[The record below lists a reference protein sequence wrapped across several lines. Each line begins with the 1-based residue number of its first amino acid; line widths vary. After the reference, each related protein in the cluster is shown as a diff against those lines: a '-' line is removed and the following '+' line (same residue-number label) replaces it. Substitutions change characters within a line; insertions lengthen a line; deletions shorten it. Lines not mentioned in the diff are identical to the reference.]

1 MGMQANFDQVT
12 SEQLSAFIR
21 DPGSAYDFHRSLLNR
36 DMAWLFPQAMQ
47 QDAASVISRALQQQ
61 IEALPPEIR
70 ARFEQA
76 IEEMTPE
83 AKARLEQNRKE
94 VQEAMSEIFRLQA
107 AQRPDAVPPEHKS
120 FSLQKDWH
128 VLHYALNG
136 TTEAG
141 EGPLGE
147 AILGGKEI
155 PDLKGVKDYGPLRYL
170 DPPQVKDVAKALA
183 GVDPQSLLARLDA
196 KDAKAKQIY
205 LAHTLKKPAEWSYLP
220 ELFEQFRDFYAD
232 AARSGN
238 GMLLAIV

>member
-21 DPGSAYDFHRSLLNR
+21 DPGSAYDFYISLLNR
-36 DMAWLFPQAMQ
+36 NVADLFPRSMQ
-47 QDAASVISRALQQQ
+47 QDAAEVISQAMQQQ
-61 IEALPPEIR
+61 IEALPPEMR
-70 ARFEQA
+70 TRFEQA
-76 IEEMTPE
+76 MKEMTPE

-94 VQEAMSEIFRLQA
+94 VQEAMSEMFRRQA
-107 AQRPDAVPPEHKS
+107 AIQPVSVPQEHKT

-136 TTEAG
+136 TAEGG

-155 PDLKGVKDYGPLRYL
+155 PDHQGMRDYGPLRYL
-170 DPPQVKDVAKALA
+170 DVSQVKDVAKALA
-183 GVDPQSLLARLDA
+183 EVDPQSLLGRLDE

-205 LAHTLKKPAEWSYLP
+205 LAHTLKDPADWSYLP
-220 ELFEQFRDFYAD
+220 QLFEQFRDFYAD
-232 AARSGN
+232 AARSHN